1 MDCRFYRRSLEPSS
15 HESTTTWIG
24 SFKACKPFGA
34 AVSKP
39 FVTVSKVYDLQDDP
53 AESID
58 VASEHPDIVR
68 EMLELFSSARVE
80 SELFPLS

>member
-1 MDCRFYRRSLEPSS
+1 MPSWRVKICLVAFFTIRR
-15 HESTTTWIG
+15 G
-24 SFKACKPFGA
+24 RFKAIRHGVDEPA
-34 AVSKP
+34 EL
-39 FVTVSKVYDLQDDP
+39 YDLLDDP

-80 SELFPLS
+80 SDLFPLS

>member
-1 MDCRFYRRSLEPSS
+1 MYWEFQGVQAIRR
-15 HESTTTWIG
+15 G
-24 SFKACKPFGA
+24 RFKAIRHGVDEPA
-34 AVSKP
+34 EL
-39 FVTVSKVYDLQDDP
+39 YDLLDDP

-80 SELFPLS
+80 SDLFPLS